1 MADFAAVTLNV
12 QEGWELVRTSLVRGQ
27 ACVIACMA
35 FLESGYGQ
43 EAGKVI
49 YYSDGHW
56 RIMGHGCR
64 RGRGQRPAGVFQP
77 TKADRRVTAGKP
89 AEYPGAGAHGQY
101 RIG

>member
-1 MADFAAVTLNV
+1 M
-12 QEGWELVRTSLVRGQ
+12 VRTSLEIRGQ

-35 FLESGYGQ
+35 SLESGYGQ

-49 YYSDGHW
+49 YYGDGH
-56 RIMGHGCR
+56 RRFMGHGR
-64 RGRGQRPAGVFQP
+64 SARGQRPAVFQP
-77 TKADRRVTAGKP
+77 TKADRRVTADKP